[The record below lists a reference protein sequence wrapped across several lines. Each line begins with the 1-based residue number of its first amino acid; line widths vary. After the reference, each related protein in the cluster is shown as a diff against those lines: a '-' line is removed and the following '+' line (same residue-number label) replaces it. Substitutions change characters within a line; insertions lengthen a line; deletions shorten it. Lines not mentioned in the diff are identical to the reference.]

1 MSGYSKLLIKSFELL
16 KCSYR
21 VTYNVQGLA
30 LLEDLKNVRLE
41 PQLNSNTKVEA
52 TKQKFNRITSAETAA
67 DSELQPIAPTSCPNN
82 AKPLC
87 YKKDRRLEKS
97 RI

>member
-21 VTYNVQGLA
+21 VTYNAQGLA
-30 LLEDLKNVRLE
+30 LLDNLKNVGPE

-52 TKQKFNRITSAETAA
+52 TRQKFNRITSAETAA
-67 DSELQPIAPTSCPNN
+67 DSEIQPIAPTSCSNN
-82 AKPLC
+82 LPRG
-87 YKKDRRLEKS
+87 YP
-97 RI
+97 